1 MTPDELTFLLQSM
14 SLDEKIGEL
23 YQLSATYLDVEAVT
37 GPADAL
43 GLSAEDVER
52 AGSCLSVT
60 GAKVLRAIQ
69 QRHIARQPH
78 HIPMLFMA
86 DIING
91 YKTIFPIPLGQG
103 AAFDPAL
110 TEECAAVAAREAAA
124 AGVHVTFSPMA
135 DLVRDARWGRVM
147 EATGEDPYLN
157 AQMAAA
163 MVRGYQGP
171 GNRLTDKGRVAACV
185 KHFAGYGAPMGGRD
199 YNTVEL
205 SPRTLR
211 DDYLPAYRAAVE
223 AGAALVM
230 TSFNTLDRVPSSAN
244 RWLLRDVLR
253 REWGFDGVIISDWA
267 AIQELIAHGV
277 AEDDAQAA
285 ELALR
290 AGVDID
296 MSTGVYARN
305 LKNLLDEG
313 RVSQALID
321 EAVLRVLVL
330 KNKLGL
336 FDAPD
341 KDGSEADEQ
350 ALLQC
355 PAHRETAR
363 RAAAASFVLL
373 KNVSAFLPLRREERV
388 AVIGPYAM
396 EDRLHGAWSVFA
408 DDHDCVS
415 LAEGLRAGYPDRR
428 MTFAPGCPM
437 ISPDVRI
444 STYEPA
450 PLPDPDAALAEAL
463 DLAARAD
470 KVILALGEPREFSG
484 ECASRTDITLPACQL
499 DLFRRVRAVNPNV
512 GVIVFSGRPLDLREI
527 DEGANTVLAA
537 WLPGTEGGAALA
549 QVLCGDAAPT
559 GKLPMC
565 FPRSVGQV
573 PMSYDHLRTGRPLTH
588 SYLDARFCSQYI
600 DAPNDPLYPFGH
612 GLTYTTFDI
621 SPVTLDRSEMT
632 ANEVITASVCV
643 TNTGSLPGTETVQ
656 LYLRDLVGSVARPV
670 RSLRGFRKVTLS
682 PGESAEVTFTI
693 REDMLRFWNVD
704 MAYVSEPGVFEAYV
718 GADSTTDNKARF
730 VLRG

>member
-1 MTPDELTFLLQSM
+1 MTPNELTALLQSM

-23 YQLSATYLDVEAVT
+23 YQLSATYLDVDAVT
-37 GPADAL
+37 GPADEL
-43 GLSAEDVER
+43 GLSAEDVAR

-60 GAKVLRAIQ
+60 GAKVLHAIQ

-91 YKTIFPIPLGQG
+91 YKTIFPVPLGQG
-103 AAFDPAL
+103 ATFDPAL
-110 TEECAAVAAREAAA
+110 VEECAAVAAREAAA

-157 AQMAAA
+157 AQLAAA

-171 GNRLTDKGRVAACV
+171 DNRLTDKGRLAACV

-205 SPRTLR
+205 SPRALR
-211 DDYLPAYRAAVE
+211 EDYLPAYRAAVE

-253 REWGFDGVIISDWA
+253 REWGFDGVVISDWA
-267 AIQELIAHGV
+267 AVKELIAHGV

-305 LKNLLDEG
+305 LKALLDAG
-313 RVSQALID
+313 RVTQALID
-321 EAVLRVLVL
+321 EAALRVLEL

-336 FDAPD
+336 FEAPD
-341 KDGSEADEQ
+341 KDGSEADER

-355 PAHRETAR
+355 PAHRDAAR

-373 KNVSAFLPLRREERV
+373 KNDAAFWPLRREETV
-388 AVIGPYAM
+388 AFIGPYAA

-415 LAEGLRAGYPDRR
+415 LAEGLRAAYPERR
-428 MTFAPGCPM
+428 MTFAPGCPLLG
-437 ISPDVRI
+437 PDVQI
-444 STYEPA
+444 SAYQPD

-463 DLAARAD
+463 ALAARAD
-470 KVILALGEPREFSG
+470 KVVLALGEPREFTG
-484 ECASRTDITLPACQL
+484 ECASRTDIALPACQL
-499 DLFRRVRAVNPNV
+499 DLYRRVREVNPNV
-512 GVIVFSGRPLDLREI
+512 GVVVFGGRPLDLREI
-527 DEGANTVLAA
+527 DAGAQAVLAA

-549 QVLCGDAAPT
+549 RVLCGDDAPT

-565 FPRSVGQV
+565 FPRGVGQV

-600 DAPNDPLYPFGH
+600 DAPNESLYPFGH
-612 GLTYTTFDI
+612 GLTYTTFAI
-621 SPVTLDRSEMT
+621 SPVTLDRADMT
-632 ANEVITASVCV
+632 AGGVITAAVRV
-643 TNTGSLPGTETVQ
+643 TNTGSRPGTETVQ

-670 RSLRGFRKVTLS
+670 RSLKGFRKVTLP
-682 PGESAEVTFTI
+682 PGESADVAFTI
-693 REDMLRFWNVD
+693 REDMLRFWNID
-704 MAYVSEPGVFEAYV
+704 MDYVSEPGAFEVYI
-718 GADSTTDNKARF
+718 GADSTTDNKAQF
-730 VLRG
+730 TLVK